1 MAAATNGPSPGR
13 LASVYSDVQTS
24 RLHHTLPLPSVLCSP
39 FSLVDGPP
47 SSATGS
53 PDEIAKLFPNLFG
66 QPSAALV
73 PVKEAAEVKPLKIGV
88 VLSDFLQDRAKG
100 STMYVFKGGPAGLM
114 KCKYVELST
123 DFVYPYRNQGGFDMI
138 CSGRDKIE
146 TPEQFKQ
153 AEDTANKLEL
163 DGLVVI
169 GGDDSNTNACLI
181 AEYFRSKNL
190 KTRVIGCP
198 KTIDGDLKCK
208 EVPTSFGFDTAC
220 KVAEKKQ
227 TLKNVTD
234 YITDAICKRSELGY
248 NYGVILIPEGLI
260 DFIPEVQK
268 LIAELNEILAH
279 DTVDEAGIWKN
290 KLEPESKI
298 LFEFLP
304 PAIQE
309 QLMLERDPH
318 GNVQVAKIE
327 TEKMLIDMVETELKK
342 RKSEGKY
349 KGNFIGQSH
358 FFGYEG
364 RCGLPTNFD
373 ASYCY
378 ALGYGAGALLQ
389 FGKTGLISSVGNLA
403 APVAEWTVGGTALT
417 SLMDVERRH
426 GKFKPVIKK
435 AMVELDGDSAI
446 NKDAQILIM
455 TTEILRNMLY
465 QSVGMKTSEGRM
477 FQVDVIVLDEV
488 HYLSDISRG
497 TVWEETVIY
506 CPKEV
511 QLICLSATVANPD
524 ELAGW
529 ISQIHGKTELVT
541 SNKPLSRL
549 LPASS
554 GPNHHTSRHAL
565 PRPALLP
572 PPTPHCLAPRA
583 PPNPNPTASS
593 PPALR
598 ATPLHLASARS
609 PSRAAASVSD
619 DDEDEEID
627 EEEGD
632 DEVGILDADDED
644 YDDYEEGEEGDD
656 EEVEDESGGE
666 DEEET
671 VTEEDEREDT
681 AARRRESEEYKSR
694 RVAKLV
700 TEVREFGEDIIDY
713 NELAGIY
720 DFPIDKFQRLAI
732 QAFLRGSSVVVSAP
746 TSSGKTLI
754 AEAAAVATV
763 ARGRRLFYTTP
774 LKALSNQKF
783 RDFRNT
789 FGDHN
794 VGLLTG
800 DSAINKDAQILIM
813 TTEILRNMLYQS
825 VGMKTSEGRMFQ
837 VDVIV
842 LDEVHYLSDISR
854 GTVWEETV
862 IYCPKE
868 VQLICLSATV
878 ANPDE
883 LAGWISQ
890 VPLIRDTLSQLWEND
905 MLPAIWFIFSRRGCD
920 AAVEYLEDCRLL
932 HDFEASEVELE
943 LRRFKMQ
950 YPDAVRESAVKGLL
964 RGVAAHHAGC
974 LPLWKSFIEELF
986 QRGLVKVVF
995 ATETLAAGI
1004 NMPARTAVI
1013 SSLSKRIDAGRQLL
1027 TPNEL
1032 FQMAGRAG
1040 RRGIDTVGHAVL
1052 VQTPYEGP
1060 EECCD
1065 IIFAGLE
1072 PLVSQFTASYG
1083 MVLNLLAGS
1092 KVTHNQK
1099 ESDDIKVKR
1108 SGRTLE
1114 EARKLVEQSFGN
1126 YVGSNVMVAAKEEL
1140 ERIEQ
1145 EIKHLSSEITDES
1158 IDRKCREELSEE
1170 DYSEISVLQKRL
1182 KVEDGSLGTGKET
1195 FDSGE
1200 QNYYPSYYVALSSD
1214 NSCIN
1219 NESSRKVLSGT
1230 SRCGRM
1236 LQATEEEGF
1245 TVEENNQGY
1254 VYEPSSVVTGVISYL
1269 EEQRNSLIDLQ
1280 ERHGVKI
1287 PCEIDTQF
1295 AGMVEAWA
1303 SGLTWREIMMDSA
1316 MDDGDLARL
1325 LRRTIDLLAQ
1335 IPKLPDID
1343 PVLQKNAQ
1351 IACSV
1356 MDRVPISE
1364 LAG

>member
-1 MAAATNGPSPGR
+1 MHC
-13 LASVYSDVQTS
+13 LA
-24 RLHHTLPLPSVLCSP
+24 
-39 FSLVDGPP
+39 
-47 SSATGS
+47 
-53 PDEIAKLFPNLFG
+53 
-66 QPSAALV
+66 
-73 PVKEAAEVKPLKIGV
+73 
-88 VLSDFLQDRAKG
+88 
-100 STMYVFKGGPAGLM
+100 
-114 KCKYVELST
+114 
-123 DFVYPYRNQGGFDMI
+123 
-138 CSGRDKIE
+138 
-146 TPEQFKQ
+146 
-153 AEDTANKLEL
+153 
-163 DGLVVI
+163 
-169 GGDDSNTNACLI
+169 
-181 AEYFRSKNL
+181 
-190 KTRVIGCP
+190 
-198 KTIDGDLKCK
+198 
-208 EVPTSFGFDTAC
+208 
-220 KVAEKKQ
+220 
-227 TLKNVTD
+227 
-234 YITDAICKRSELGY
+234 
-248 NYGVILIPEGLI
+248 
-260 DFIPEVQK
+260 
-268 LIAELNEILAH
+268 
-279 DTVDEAGIWKN
+279 
-290 KLEPESKI
+290 
-298 LFEFLP
+298 
-304 PAIQE
+304 
-309 QLMLERDPH
+309 PH
-318 GNVQVAKIE
+318 
-327 TEKMLIDMVETELKK
+327 
-342 RKSEGKY
+342 
-349 KGNFIGQSH
+349 F
-358 FFGYEG
+358 
-364 RCGLPTNFD
+364 
-373 ASYCY
+373 
-378 ALGYGAGALLQ
+378 
-389 FGKTGLISSVGNLA
+389 
-403 APVAEWTVGGTALT
+403 
-417 SLMDVERRH
+417 
-426 GKFKPVIKK
+426 
-435 AMVELDGDSAI
+435 
-446 NKDAQILIM
+446 
-455 TTEILRNMLY
+455 
-465 QSVGMKTSEGRM
+465 
-477 FQVDVIVLDEV
+477 
-488 HYLSDISRG
+488 
-497 TVWEETVIY
+497 
-506 CPKEV
+506 
-511 QLICLSATVANPD
+511 
-524 ELAGW
+524 
-529 ISQIHGKTELVT
+529 
-541 SNKPLSRL
+541 L
-549 LPASS
+549 LPFPTA
-554 GPNHHTSRHAL
+554 SRHAL
-565 PRPALLP
+565 PQTQTPPLLP
-572 PPTPHCLAPRA
+572 LLLPARA
-583 PPNPNPTASS
+583 S
-593 PPALR
+593 R
-598 ATPLHLASARS
+598 FLHLASARS

-619 DDEDEEID
+619 DDDEDEEVD
-627 EEEGD
+627 VDDDDD
-632 DEVGILDADDED
+632 DEIGIRDADYED
-644 YDDYEEGEEGDD
+644 YDEYEDGDEGD
-656 EEVEDESGGE
+656 EEAVYEESGGE
-666 DEEET
+666 DEEEE
-671 VTEEDEREDT
+671 VEGEGGEREDT
-681 AARRRESEEYKSR
+681 SARRRESEEYKSR

-700 TEVREFGEDIIDY
+700 AEVREFGEDIIDY

-825 VGMKTSEGRMFQ
+825 VGMTASEGRLFQ

-890 VPLIRDTLSQLWEND
+890 IHGKTELVTSNKRPVPLTWHFSKKYALQPLLDGKGKKMNRKLRMSNFQNLASPKNDFYYVKGKRRLRANKNEQGDRSPLDISKHVQLSKHELSNMRRSQVPLIRDTLSQLWEND

-932 HDFEASEVELE
+932 HDCEASEVELE

-1040 RRGIDTVGHAVL
+1040 RRGIDTVGHSVL

-1099 ESDDIKVKR
+1099 ESIDLKVKR

-1126 YVGSNVMVAAKEEL
+1126 YVGSNVMVAAKEEI
-1140 ERIEQ
+1140 ERIQQ
-1145 EIKHLSSEITDES
+1145 EIQHLSSEITDES

-1170 DYSEISVLQKRL
+1170 DYAEISLLQKKLKEEKQIRNELKKRMELERMAAWKNRL
-1182 KVEDGSLGTGKET
+1182 EEFENGHLPFMCLQYKDKDSVHHTIPAVFIGNLNSFADQKIANMVEEDSLGLGKHKI
-1195 FDSGE
+1195 DAGE
-1200 QNYYPSYYVALSSD
+1200 ELYCPSYYVALSSD
-1214 NSCIN
+1214 NSWYLFTEKWIKTVYKTGLPAVPSVEGGTLPRETLKQLLLREEMTWDKLAKSEYGSLLSMDGSLDTWSWSLNVPVLNSLSEDDEVQRFSQEHQDAVECYKQQR
-1219 NESSRKVLSGT
+1219 RKVSHLKKTIKSTKGFKEFQKIIDMRNFT
-1230 SRCGRM
+1230 KEKIERLEARSRRLTRRIKQIEPTGWKEFLQISRVIQEARALDINTQVIYPLGETAAAIRGENELWLAMVLRNKVLLDLKPSQLAAVCGS
-1236 LQATEEEGF
+1236 LVSEGIKLRPWK
-1245 TVEENNQGY
+1245 NSSY

-1280 ERHGVKI
+1280 EKHNVKI
-1287 PCEIDTQF
+1287 PCEIDAQF

>member
-1 MAAATNGPSPGR
+1 MHC
-13 LASVYSDVQTS
+13 LAPN
-24 RLHHTLPLPSVLCSP
+24 LLLLPLP
-39 FSLVDGPP
+39 
-47 SSATGS
+47 
-53 PDEIAKLFPNLFG
+53 
-66 QPSAALV
+66 
-73 PVKEAAEVKPLKIGV
+73 
-88 VLSDFLQDRAKG
+88 
-100 STMYVFKGGPAGLM
+100 
-114 KCKYVELST
+114 
-123 DFVYPYRNQGGFDMI
+123 
-138 CSGRDKIE
+138 
-146 TPEQFKQ
+146 
-153 AEDTANKLEL
+153 TA
-163 DGLVVI
+163 
-169 GGDDSNTNACLI
+169 
-181 AEYFRSKNL
+181 
-190 KTRVIGCP
+190 
-198 KTIDGDLKCK
+198 
-208 EVPTSFGFDTAC
+208 
-220 KVAEKKQ
+220 
-227 TLKNVTD
+227 
-234 YITDAICKRSELGY
+234 
-248 NYGVILIPEGLI
+248 
-260 DFIPEVQK
+260 
-268 LIAELNEILAH
+268 
-279 DTVDEAGIWKN
+279 
-290 KLEPESKI
+290 
-298 LFEFLP
+298 
-304 PAIQE
+304 
-309 QLMLERDPH
+309 
-318 GNVQVAKIE
+318 
-327 TEKMLIDMVETELKK
+327 
-342 RKSEGKY
+342 
-349 KGNFIGQSH
+349 
-358 FFGYEG
+358 
-364 RCGLPTNFD
+364 
-373 ASYCY
+373 
-378 ALGYGAGALLQ
+378 
-389 FGKTGLISSVGNLA
+389 
-403 APVAEWTVGGTALT
+403 
-417 SLMDVERRH
+417 
-426 GKFKPVIKK
+426 
-435 AMVELDGDSAI
+435 
-446 NKDAQILIM
+446 
-455 TTEILRNMLY
+455 
-465 QSVGMKTSEGRM
+465 
-477 FQVDVIVLDEV
+477 
-488 HYLSDISRG
+488 
-497 TVWEETVIY
+497 
-506 CPKEV
+506 
-511 QLICLSATVANPD
+511 
-524 ELAGW
+524 
-529 ISQIHGKTELVT
+529 
-541 SNKPLSRL
+541 
-549 LPASS
+549 
-554 GPNHHTSRHAL
+554 SRHAL
-565 PRPALLP
+565 PQTPPLPLLLP
-572 PPTPHCLAPRA
+572 SRA
-583 PPNPNPTASS
+583 A
-593 PPALR
+593 
-598 ATPLHLASARS
+598 PLHVASARS
-609 PSRAAASVSD
+609 PSRAATPVSD
-619 DDEDEEID
+619 EDEDEEEVD
-627 EEEGD
+627 EEND
-632 DEVGILDADDED
+632 DDDLDIRDADDEE
-644 YDDYEEGEEGDD
+644 YDEDEEGDEEGVD
-656 EEVEDESGGE
+656 EESDGEVEEE
-666 DEEET
+666 ADEEG
-671 VTEEDEREDT
+671 EDEREDT
-681 AARRRESEEYKSR
+681 ASRRRESEEYKSR
-694 RVAKLV
+694 CVAKLV
-700 TEVREFGEDIIDY
+700 AEVREFGEDIIDY

-720 DFPIDKFQRLAI
+720 DFPVDKFQRLAI

-825 VGMKTSEGRMFQ
+825 VGMTASEGRLFQ

-890 VPLIRDTLSQLWEND
+890 IHGKTELVTSTKRPVPLTWHFSKKYALQPLLDGKGKKMNRKLQMSHFQNLSSPKSDFYYVRGKRKLRTNKNEQGNRSPLDISKQVQLSKHELSNMRRSQVPLIRDTLSQLWEND

-932 HDFEASEVELE
+932 HDCEASEVELE

-1027 TPNEL
+1027 TTNEL

-1040 RRGIDTVGHAVL
+1040 RRGIDTAGHAVL

-1099 ESDDIKVKR
+1099 ESDDVMVKR

-1140 ERIEQ
+1140 ERIQQ
-1145 EIKHLSSEITDES
+1145 EIQYLSSEITDEF

-1170 DYSEISVLQKRL
+1170 DYAEISLLQKRL
-1182 KVEDGSLGTGKET
+1182 KEEKQIRNELKKRMELERMAAWKNRLEEFESGHLPFMCLQYKDKDSVQHTIPAVFIGNINLFADQKIVTMVEDDSLGSGKQKV
-1195 FDSGE
+1195 DSGE
-1200 QNYYPSYYVALSSD
+1200 QVYYPSYYVALSSD
-1214 NSCIN
+1214 NSWYLFTEKWIKNVYKTGLPSVPSVEGGPLPRETLKQLLLREEMMWDKLAKSEYGSLLSMDGSLDTWSWSLNVPVLNSLSEDDEVERFSQEHQDAVECYKQQR
-1219 NESSRKVLSGT
+1219 RKVSHLKKTIKSTKGFKEFQKIIDMRNFT
-1230 SRCGRM
+1230 KEKIERLEARSRRLTRRIRQIEPTGWKEFLQISKVIQEARALDINTQVIYPLGETAAAIRGENELWLAMVLRNKVLLDLKPSQLAAVCGS
-1236 LQATEEEGF
+1236 LVSEGIKLRPWK
-1245 TVEENNQGY
+1245 NSSY

-1269 EEQRNSLIDLQ
+1269 EEQRHSLIDLQ
-1280 ERHGVKI
+1280 ERHSVKI
-1287 PCEIDTQF
+1287 PCEIDAQF